1 MTAWRDGA
9 KCALRL
15 FLASASAQ
23 CSQRLETKLRQL
35 DDVTLLAARR
45 RSQQHVFGPRHRNA
59 AGSFTTL
66 RSVCRLNLQEE
77 VGPRLAAST
86 DAELR
91 ALCLNSSN
99 DFKKA

>member
-1 MTAWRDGA
+1 MCSPFVFGLSVCTVFAKAGDKVTTAGRRHVVGSPPA
-9 KCALRL
+9 
-15 FLASASAQ
+15 FP
-23 CSQRLETKLRQL
+23 
-35 DDVTLLAARR
+35 AARVR
-45 RSQQHVFGPRHRNA
+45 PPAPQRSGL
-59 AGSFTTL
+59 FTTL